1 MKNYLVMV
9 ALLLMSFGCAQPDPK
24 TEQANAEA
32 AIKGFYAAF
41 EKFDYA
47 AMRTFCT
54 SDFHAIEGENFFS
67 NLNDYFAML
76 KSFEGSTLQVQMDF
90 MNADVVKD
98 LAVVLFKFDV
108 NMKKDK
114 MEMNMKGYESH
125 TLKKVN
131 GKWLVSFY
139 QCTYT
144 NAPPKLEK
152 GSLLGLHFYKD
163 LGLKPGVTEAQAEDF
178 IMNKYIPAYNALS
191 EDTKAIP
198 IKSLRGENKDKFAI
212 LFYFTSED
220 ARNKYYDQNGNQT
233 AKGQEMFKKLDGV
246 QAESANFF
254 ISKGDVYNDWLV
266 K

>member
-1 MKNYLVMV
+1 MKNSLVMV
-9 ALLLMSFGCAQPDPK
+9 ALMLMLFGCTRQDPEADK
-24 TEQANAEA
+24 ASAEA

-67 NLNDYFAML
+67 NLNDYFAMI

-90 MNADVVKD
+90 MNADVIKD

-108 NMKKDK
+108 NLKKDK

-144 NAPPKLEK
+144 NAPPRLEK

-163 LGLKPGVTEAQAEDF
+163 IVLKPGVTEAQAEDF
-178 IMNKYIPAYNALS
+178 LLNKYIPALNASS
-191 EDTKAIP
+191 EDSKSILV
-198 IKSLRGENKDKFAI
+198 KSLRGENQNKLGILMHFA
-212 LFYFTSED
+212 SED
-220 ARNKYYDQNGNQT
+220 VRNTYFGKDGSLT
-233 AKGQEMFKKLDGV
+233 PKCQEMFKKLEPI
-246 QAESANFF
+246 QAEMAKLFT
-254 ISKGDVYNDWLV
+254 SKGDPYDDWLV